1 MKNLSE
7 TWTSIGESAKII
19 SVPKMTLKRLP
30 ATWGKTHGHKHFLLQ
45 GIPESQSFLI
55 SALISSQQQVCISR

>member
-30 ATWGKTHGHKHFLLQ
+30 ATWGKTHGHKHFCFRGFQKANL
-45 GIPESQSFLI
+45 F
-55 SALISSQQQVCISR
+55 